1 MDRALEKLRASRK
14 FTREQEDWLTL
25 IRRHLIDNL
34 LLEKEDFDL
43 MPIFKRQGATFQSV
57 NRIFEG
63 QLSELLQEINQA
75 VLS

>member
-1 MDRALEKLRASRK
+1 
-14 FTREQEDWLTL
+14 
-25 IRRHLIDNL
+25 L
-34 LLEKEDFDL
+34 LLEKDDFDL

>member
-1 MDRALEKLRASRK
+1 M
-14 FTREQEDWLTL
+14 L

-43 MPIFKRQGATFQSV
+43 MPIFKRKGATFQSV
-57 NRIFEG
+57 NRIFGGRLE
-63 QLSELLQEINQA
+63 ELLQEINQA